1 MLQDSPRVGMEI
13 EERIRYLKEL
23 IPRIPIRK
31 TFQLQKELAELEK
44 QLKEKNDRIPDRG
57 KDERAS

>member
-1 MLQDSPRVGMEI
+1 MEI

-44 QLKEKNDRIPDRG
+44 QLKEKIDRIPDRG